1 MIVTSGAQLMSVQIC
16 HSNDVYIDPH
26 TILDMSGITNDQT
39 ISYGSTDKFGI
50 VRTDNVTGGNYGM
63 IAFLGVGNAPV
74 TKNDYCLN
82 NTLIGGVDVNTIIK
96 CVSARSTPLRS
107 PKGISYIFTFFNS
120 GETAIEIKEI
130 CIAMR
135 FSSAKKYMI
144 ARKVIPTRLVQ
155 AGETITFSYE
165 LNLY

>member
-1 MIVTSGAQLMSVQIC
+1 MR
-16 HSNDVYIDPH
+16 
-26 TILDMSGITNDQT
+26 GITNDQT
-39 ISYGSTDKFGI
+39 IFYTSTDKFGI
-50 VRTDNVTGGNYGM
+50 VKTDNMTGGNLGM
-63 IAFLGVGNAPV
+63 IAFLGTGNAPV

-82 NTLIGGVDVNTIIK
+82 KTLINGVDVNTIIQ

-120 GETAIEIKEI
+120 GEAAIEIKEI
-130 CIAMR
+130 CLAMR
-135 FSSAKKYMI
+135 FSAERKYMV

>member
-1 MIVTSGAQLMSVQIC
+1 MIVSSGAQLMSVQIC

-26 TILDMSGITNDQT
+26 TILDMSGITNDERIT
-39 ISYGSTDKFGI
+39 YGSTDKFGI
-50 VRTDNVTGGNYGM
+50 VRTDNVSGGAYGI
-63 IAFLGVGNAPV
+63 IAFLGTGNAPV

-82 NTLIGGVDVNTIIK
+82 NTLIGGVDVNTIIQ

-135 FSSAKKYMI
+135 FSAEKKYMI
-144 ARKVIPTRLVQ
+144 ARKVIHTRLVLD
-155 AGETITFSYE
+155 GETITFSYE

>member
-16 HSNDVYIDPH
+16 HSNDVYIEPH
-26 TILDMSGITNDQT
+26 TILNMSGITNDQT

-50 VRTDNVTGGNYGM
+50 VRTDNTTGGNYGI
-63 IAFLGVGNAPV
+63 IAFLGTGNAPV

-82 NTLIGGVDVNTIIK
+82 KTLINGVDVNTIIK

-120 GETAIEIKEI
+120 GEAAIEIKEI

-135 FSSAKKYMI
+135 FNASQKFMI

>member
-16 HSNDVYIDPH
+16 HSDDVYIDPH
-26 TILDMSGITNDQT
+26 TILNMSGITNSAL
-39 ISYGSTDKFGI
+39 IGYPSTNLFGI
-50 VRTDNVTGGNYGM
+50 VKTDNVTGGNYGM
-63 IAFLGVGNAPV
+63 IALLGVGDAPV

-82 NTLIGGVDVNTIIK
+82 KTLINGVDVNTIIK

-120 GETAIEIKEI
+120 GEAAIEIKEI

-135 FSSAKKYMI
+135 FNAAEKFMI

-155 AGETITFSYE
+155 ASETITFSYE

>member
-26 TILDMSGITNDQT
+26 TILDMTGVTNDQRIT
-39 ISYGSTDKFGI
+39 YGSTDKFGN
-50 VRTDNVTGGNYGM
+50 VKTDNVTGGSYGM
-63 IAFLGVGNAPV
+63 IAFLGTGNAPV

-82 NTLIGGVDVNTIIK
+82 KTLVGGVDVNTIIQ

-120 GETAIEIKEI
+120 GEAAIEIKEI
-130 CIAMR
+130 CLAMR
-135 FSSAKKYMI
+135 FNAEQKYMI